1 MERPTKLYRPTA
13 LIFDLDGLLL
23 DTETIARNAFLDACN
38 EVGWEQTDF
47 DVYVQC
53 IGRHGPEI
61 GDVLKAGYGA
71 DFPWEEIGP
80 ITQRRYHEFIDH
92 RPADIKSGASELLA
106 YAEECEI
113 PCGLATSSRLP
124 TTNSKLTLSNLGEY
138 FSVVVT
144 GDDVGQSKPHPE
156 PYFLAAAR
164 LGTSTEQCWALEDSE
179 NGVRSAVS
187 AGCIVFQVPDLVQP
201 SPKLRLLR
209 HRVVD
214 SLHDVLAA
222 LKQAEHTDAPT
233 ISTANTRGFR

>member
-61 GDVLKAGYGA
+61 GDVLKAGYGS

-80 ITQRRYHEFIDH
+80 ITQRRYHEYIDH
-92 RPADIKSGASELLA
+92 KPADIKPGASEILA
-106 YAEECEI
+106 FAEECGI
-113 PCGLATSSRLP
+113 PCGLATSSRHP
-124 TTNSKLTLSNLGEY
+124 TTNSKLSLSNLREF
-138 FSVVVT
+138 FSIVVT

-156 PYFLAAAR
+156 PYLLTAKR
-164 LGTSTEQCWALEDSE
+164 LNVSANECWALEDSE

-201 SPKLRLLR
+201 SPQLRRLG
-209 HRVVD
+209 HQVVD
-214 SLHDVLAA
+214 SLHDVLAV
-222 LKQAEHTDAPT
+222 LKQAQNLE
-233 ISTANTRGFR
+233 